1 MSVTPLEDAV
11 ARLSTALDGLERAID
26 RRRASE
32 DIIQELEE
40 DAHLLAL
47 DRARLARDL
56 DQAKARSVD
65 LETVAGEVGRRV
77 DSAIDTIRD
86 VLANRGG

>member
-11 ARLSTALDGLERAID
+11 ARLSAALDGLERAIG
-26 RRRASE
+26 RRRASD

-77 DSAIDTIRD
+77 ETAMDTIRD
-86 VLANRGG
+86 VLASRGS

>member
-11 ARLSTALDGLERAID
+11 ARLSAALDGLERAID
-26 RRRASE
+26 RRRASD

-77 DSAIDTIRD
+77 ETAMDTIRD
-86 VLANRGG
+86 VLASRGS